1 MDAGSITDWS
11 HATFNLG
18 WRVSVNGVFL
28 AVFLVLFLAVNGSQM
43 HYLAVSV
50 GPLNPLIL
58 LGFTALPC
66 PLKTNF

>member
-50 GPLNPLIL
+50 WLLNSLIL
-58 LGFTALPC
+58 LGIYPVSAY
-66 PLKTNF
+66 LKTN

>member
-43 HYLAVSV
+43 HYLAVS
-50 GPLNPLIL
+50 
-58 LGFTALPC
+58 TAL
-66 PLKTNF
+66 TNGCFI